1 MTNVNGFLKENE
13 DVVTLLR
20 AVEREQSTKTVMLRV
35 DTSVLRGLA
44 SKPFSISE
52 EYPLPHRIIL
62 DGRQSPYLLE

>member
-13 DVVTLLR
+13 DVVTVLR
-20 AVEREQSTKTVMLRV
+20 AVEREQSTKTVLRV

-44 SKPFSISE
+44 SKPFSILE
-52 EYPLPHRIIL
+52 EHPPPHRMLL

>member
-20 AVEREQSTKTVMLRV
+20 AVEREQSTKTVLRV

-52 EYPLPHRIIL
+52 EHPLPHRIIL

>member
-52 EYPLPHRIIL
+52 EHPPPHRMLL

>member
-20 AVEREQSTKTVMLRV
+20 AVEREQSTKTVLRV

-44 SKPFSISE
+44 SKPFSILE
-52 EYPLPHRIIL
+52 EHPPPHRMLL